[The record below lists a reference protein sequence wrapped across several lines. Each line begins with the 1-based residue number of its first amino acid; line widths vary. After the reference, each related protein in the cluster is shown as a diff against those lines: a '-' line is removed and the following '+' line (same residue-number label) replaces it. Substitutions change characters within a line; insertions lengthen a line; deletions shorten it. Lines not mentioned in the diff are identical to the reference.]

1 MVVVAIDDKILG
13 LNRAQEA
20 SHSVSNS
27 VYECYSTE
35 NVVSIHSNSTAQ
47 SDYKALVASG
57 AADALLRFEPLK
69 FCLCSG
75 THTQSNTQTPPK
87 KKNETS
93 KRLT

>member
-1 MVVVAIDDKILG
+1 MLVAAIDDKTLG

-27 VYECYSTE
+27 VSSTE
-35 NVVSIHSNSTAQ
+35 NVVSIHSNSIAQ

-69 FCLCSG
+69 FHVCSG
-75 THTQSNTQTPPK
+75 THAQSNTQTPPK
-87 KKNETS
+87 KK
-93 KRLT
+93 KKQVKG

>member
-1 MVVVAIDDKILG
+1 MRVAAIDDKTLG

-27 VYECYSTE
+27 VYECSSTE
-35 NVVSIHSNSTAQ
+35 NVVSIHSNSIAQ

-69 FCLCSG
+69 FHVCSG
-75 THTQSNTQTPPK
+75 THAQSNTQTPPK
-87 KKNETS
+87 KK
-93 KRLT
+93 KKQVKG